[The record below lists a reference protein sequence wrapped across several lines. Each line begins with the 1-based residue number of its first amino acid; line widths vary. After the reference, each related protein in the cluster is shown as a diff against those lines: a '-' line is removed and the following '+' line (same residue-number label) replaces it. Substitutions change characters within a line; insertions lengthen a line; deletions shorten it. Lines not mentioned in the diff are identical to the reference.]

1 MKEDR
6 EKSRTALRVVR
17 LIKMMDFFS
26 DHKKST
32 SSELAIEF
40 DVSQRTIFRDLD
52 ILENELNVPFMSVEG
67 SHIEVMPDWKFR

>member
-17 LIKMMDFFS
+17 LIKMMDYLS
-26 DHKKST
+26 DHKKTT

-52 ILENELNVPFMSVEG
+52 ILENELNVPFMSVGG